1 VAKPGPVRCV
11 PLLAAALL
19 ASGVWTAVAK
29 AQTQKDFFD
38 DEQIQDVRLTLSLR
52 DWETLK
58 ARPFEDTYYT
68 ADLRW
73 RGITV
78 RNVGIRSRG
87 FGTRNGIKPG
97 LRVDINRYLAD
108 QEFLGLKSF
117 VLDNT
122 YTDPSLLHESVA
134 MKLFARMDVPAPRE
148 AHARLFVNDEYVGVY
163 VVVESV
169 DRAFVARAFGPAE
182 GEVEDGGYLFEYR
195 WTRPYAFQYLGP
207 ALESYA
213 ALFVAQTRETDSMVS
228 LFGPLEEMIRTVN
241 ESPAHRFTSEVGRL
255 VDLPAF
261 IRYLAVQTFL
271 AEIDGF
277 VGNWGMNNFY
287 LYRFRAARPMQLIPW
302 DADHSF
308 WSPDESLASRLDTN
322 VLTRRLAEDPVLYS
336 LFLDALT
343 RCAALAAAP
352 DDADS
357 PGWLEH
363 EITRQARLIEGAV
376 AADPVFPFSVE
387 QFTNDIERLRLFARR
402 RPAFVRCA
410 VDGEEDSVG
419 ITRSCAALAPGAPSL
434 ALPKGLG
441 RR

>member
-1 VAKPGPVRCV
+1 
-11 PLLAAALL
+11 LLTAALL
-19 ASGVWTAVAK
+19 ASSALTAAPT
-29 AQTQKDFFD
+29 AQTQEDFFD
-38 DEQIQDVRLTLSLR
+38 DERLQDVRLTISQR

-58 ARPFEDTYYT
+58 ARADEDTYYA

-73 RGITV
+73 QGITV

-117 VLDNT
+117 VLDNAFS
-122 YTDPSLLHESVA
+122 DPSLLRESVA
-134 MKLFARMDVPAPRE
+134 MKLFARMEVPAPRE
-148 AHARLFVNDEYVGVY
+148 AHARLFVNEEYVGVY
-163 VVVESV
+163 VVVESI
-169 DRAFVARAFGPAE
+169 DRAFVSRAFGPAE

-195 WTRPYAFQYLGP
+195 WTRPYGFEYLGS

-213 ALFVAQTRETDSMVS
+213 ELFQAQTQETDSMVA

-241 ESPAHRFTSEVGRL
+241 ETPVHRFVSEVGRL

-261 IRYLAVQTFL
+261 IRFLAVQTFL

-277 VGNWGMNNFY
+277 VGNWGTNNFY
-287 LYRFRAARPMQLIPW
+287 LYRFRAARPMQLVPW

-308 WSPDESLASRLDTN
+308 WSTDEPVESRLGAN
-322 VLTRRLAEDPVLYS
+322 VLTRRLAEDPVLHS
-336 LFLDALT
+336 LFLDALI

-352 DDADS
+352 TAADA

-363 EITRQARLIEGAV
+363 EITRLAELIGGAV
-376 AADPVFPFSVE
+376 AADPVFPFSLD
-387 QFTNDIERLRLFARR
+387 QFTTEIERLREFALS

-410 VDGEEDSVG
+410 AGGAEDPVG
-419 ITRSCAALAPGAPSL
+419 ISRSCVSFPAGAPRWE
-434 ALPKGLG
+434 LPDRL
-441 RR
+441 RRR